1 MKYKFTCFVL
11 FLMAVISLQ
20 AQDKDDIKDK
30 DKEKHEKETR
40 IEESEFP
47 PKALAKITPYLEDA
61 KRVRF
66 YKEVDSLK
74 KSYEVK
80 FRLGKLHYSVEFDP
94 RGELE
99 DVEFIIKDNDI
110 PEESWSRISGYLN
123 HNFNKPRVLK
133 IQQQYP
139 RNGRTAQRVFKDAF
153 QNLILPYIN
162 YELIFT
168 SNEEE
173 GFQAYEGLFNV
184 RGQRLSIRKSLVAD
198 YDHLLY

>member
-1 MKYKFTCFVL
+1 MKSRLACFVL

-20 AQDKDDIKDK
+20 AQDGDK
-30 DKEKHEKETR
+30 KKSEDKHEKETR

-47 PKALAKITPYLEDA
+47 EKALTKISPYLEDA
-61 KRVRF
+61 KRIRF

-94 RGELE
+94 QGELE
-99 DVEFIIKDNDI
+99 DVEFIIKENDV
-110 PEESWSRISGYLN
+110 PEESWSRITAYLN

-139 RNGRTAQRVFKDAF
+139 KNGKTAQRVFKDAF

-162 YELIFT
+162 YEIIFT

-173 GFQAYEGLFNV
+173 GFQGYEGLFNA
-184 RGQRLSIRKSLVAD
+184 RGQRLSIRKSIVAD